1 MYNEFKEDKTMTI
14 NEVREILTGTFYDE
28 ADRQYWVDK
37 LHEMEQKEKTAAEN
51 ARYYRKMKKYDR

>member
-1 MYNEFKEDKTMTI
+1 MTI
-14 NEVREILTGTFYDE
+14 SEVREILTGTFCDE
-28 ADRQYWVDK
+28 ADRQYWLEK